1 MGLSASVL
9 HLCRARPREDDV
21 QAGMKRAI
29 VGVPDV
35 VAHRDRRRVSENHV
49 ARRWPAVK
57 IADVYVYDALYH
69 YVTHTIPSEPH
80 IDLIETLIEKLS
92 DFVFA
97 DDRVQDLRIDCSKPN
112 VLEHATG
119 VGVSAYW
126 ERAEWLAVSASTSIV
141 R

>member
-1 MGLSASVL
+1 MSTTHPKLV
-9 HLCRARPREDDV
+9 ARLT
-21 QAGMKRAI
+21 
-29 VGVPDV
+29 V
-35 VAHRDRRRVSENHV
+35 VINTHIGIHEHERQRRQRLAVNFEIGFV
-49 ARRWPAVK
+49 ARRWPAVN
-57 IADVYVYDALYH
+57 IADVYDYDALYH

-80 IDLIETLIEKLS
+80 IDLIETLIEKLL

-119 VGVSAYW
+119 VGVSAHW

>member
-1 MGLSASVL
+1 MSTTHPKLV
-9 HLCRARPREDDV
+9 ARLT
-21 QAGMKRAI
+21 
-29 VGVPDV
+29 V
-35 VAHRDRRRVSENHV
+35 VINTHIGIHEHERQRRQRLAVNFEIGFV
-49 ARRWPAVK
+49 ARRWPAEK
-57 IADVYVYDALYH
+57 IADVYDYDALYH

-80 IDLIETLIEKLS
+80 IDLIETLIEKLL

-119 VGVSAYW
+119 VGVSAHW

>member
-1 MGLSASVL
+1 MSTTQPKLIARLS
-9 HLCRARPREDDV
+9 
-21 QAGMKRAI
+21 
-29 VGVPDV
+29 V
-35 VAHRDRRRVSENHV
+35 VINTHIGIHEHERQRRQRLAVNFEIGFV
-49 ARRWPAVK
+49 ARRWPAVN
-57 IADVYVYDALYH
+57 IIDVYDYDALYH

-80 IDLIETLIEKLS
+80 IDLIETLIEKLL

-97 DDRVQDLRIDCSKPN
+97 DDRVQHLRLDCSKPN